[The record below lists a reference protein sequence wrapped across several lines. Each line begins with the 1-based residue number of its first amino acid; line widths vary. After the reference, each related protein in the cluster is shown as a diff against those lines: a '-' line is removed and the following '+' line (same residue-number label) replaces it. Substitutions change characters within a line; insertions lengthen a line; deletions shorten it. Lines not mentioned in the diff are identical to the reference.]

1 MNPSGGGNDSSY
13 GVGGTYYG
21 GELVQSTGDAQ
32 RGGRNADQDSG
43 DEFMT
48 EMAKIRQNQ
57 AAESAPA
64 TGKYKQK
71 LEEARRATVDEP
83 DNGYKYPGYKA
94 RRRESLSA
102 DETPVV
108 SAHDP
113 PSGGSSSP
121 PLPSSSPPLL
131 FCFFLCTDAHATS
144 SRSFFGVDVFSQ
156 VRTRRQEDLLK
167 AARTRKKTKEKKKA
181 FGDQIK
187 GVLAYLPF
195 RTSHLSGF
203 DG

>member
-1 MNPSGGGNDSSY
+1 MSLVMNPSGGGNDSSY

-21 GELVQSTGDAQ
+21 GELVQTTGDAQ

-48 EMAKIRQNQ
+48 EMARIRQNQ

-71 LEEARRATVDEP
+71 LEEARRAADEP
-83 DNGYKYPGYKA
+83 DPGYKYPGYKA

-108 SAHDP
+108 PAPADP
-113 PSGGSSSP
+113 PSSGGSSSP
-121 PLPSSSPPLL
+121 PPFLSSSSRRSRFLFFDVTQMLMLLPLDRS
-131 FCFFLCTDAHATS
+131 CVQTC
-144 SRSFFGVDVFSQ
+144 SRRCALVAR
-156 VRTRRQEDLLK
+156 RTC
-167 AARTRKKTKEKKKA
+167 
-181 FGDQIK
+181 
-187 GVLAYLPF
+187 
-195 RTSHLSGF
+195 
-203 DG
+203 

>member
-108 SAHDP
+108 SAPADP
-113 PSGGSSSP
+113 PSGGAHSSP
-121 PLPSSSPPLL
+121 GGPAEG
-131 FCFFLCTDAHATS
+131 CQDA
-144 SRSFFGVDVFSQ
+144 
-156 VRTRRQEDLLK
+156 QED
-167 AARTRKKTKEKKKA
+167 
-181 FGDQIK
+181 
-187 GVLAYLPF
+187 
-195 RTSHLSGF
+195 
-203 DG
+203 